1 MRTPQSLFNS
11 FVVGSLLAASAAQA
25 LPPVSLQGAPFEV
38 RWQGQKTFRA
48 SSRQAWQG
56 ELPPPTGIG
65 NLASGQ
71 WRWGSSLDSID
82 FSPSGWLIRG
92 VRASISVDSVGF
104 KSDVSSKGFGLNVEC
119 HDLRLEFTPGDVALP
134 IPAPMTFQVV
144 ADGGRL
150 RARAEWDAT
159 TWVRESLRPLFEGDK
174 VDQNL
179 RLTGQCTGG
188 LQELGEKLLRSRM
201 RDMPTKDPGTFQK
214 LTDRLAAEA
223 SRSLK
228 KSLEDGFPGLPAGVP
243 IDAKLQLV
251 REGNQLVLRPAD
263 LSPDFIAADLRPQ
276 IQGLTNT
283 HGIEVQATFSELGLN
298 RVMAEGLV
306 GAALVTRQKMQDGT
320 LLMDLPQQT
329 QVSSLSS
336 VIGELAHRSPTE
348 SIRIQL
354 GLPLVD
360 AAANP
365 VFRLRPW
372 ISSMGLTGG
381 FDLQLSVDVNFFS
394 NADELLAHR
403 RLTAVFRFQDD
414 RDPGELSLKYIGG
427 QWLPE
432 KSEVGTASPEL
443 GITLDWVLNSDMLKD
458 KLQPVLTQ
466 AFRADGMRGVSFQRL
481 GHADEAHKRAEGGF
495 YSEGLVINYEAN

>member
-1 MRTPQSLFNS
+1 MSDKRSLAYKNPVTS
-11 FVVGSLLAASAAQA
+11 PRQLHAIANQNYLAAF
-25 LPPVSLQGAPFEV
+25 GR

-48 SSRQAWQG
+48 SNRQSWQG
-56 ELPPPTGIG
+56 DLPPPNGIG

-71 WRWGSSLDSID
+71 WRWASALDAID
-82 FSPSGWLIRG
+82 FSPAGWLLRG
-92 VRASISVDSVGF
+92 VRAEIAIDNMSF
-104 KSDVSSKGFGLNVEC
+104 KSDVSNKGFGINVEC
-119 HDLRLEFTPGDVALP
+119 HNLRLEFVPGDVALP
-134 IPAPMTFQVV
+134 IPAPMTFQVISE
-144 ADGGRL
+144 GNRL
-150 RARAEWDAT
+150 RARAEWDAAS
-159 TWVRESLRPLFEGDK
+159 WVRESLRPLFAGDK

-201 RDMPTKDPGTFQK
+201 RDMPTKDPGTFEK
-214 LTDRLAAEA
+214 LTEKLAAEA

-251 REGNQLVLRPAD
+251 RDGNQLVLRPAD
-263 LSPDFIAADLRPQ
+263 LAPDFIAADLRSQ
-276 IQGLTNT
+276 IKPLTNT
-283 HGIEVQATFSELGLN
+283 HGIEVQATFSDDGLN
-298 RVMAEGLV
+298 RVLAEGLV
-306 GAALVTRQKMQDGT
+306 GAALATRQKMQEGT

-348 SIRIQL
+348 SIRVQL

-360 AAANP
+360 AQAAP

-372 ISSMGLTGG
+372 ISSMGLSGG
-381 FDLQLSVDVNFFS
+381 FDLQVSVDVNFFS
-394 NADELLAHR
+394 MSDELLAHR
-403 RLTAVFRFQDD
+403 RLTTVFQFQDD

-427 QWLPE
+427 RWLPE

-443 GITLDWVLNSDMLKD
+443 GITLDWVLNSDMLKE
-458 KLQPVLTQ
+458 KLQPVLTKAFQ
-466 AFRADGMRGVSFQRL
+466 AEGMRGVSFQRL
-481 GHADEAHKRAEGGF
+481 GHADEGHKRTEGGGF